1 MSNLLLHLSEH
12 IRRDNSFVGVLHT
25 IPFLLRLPHLFLV
38 LERDVALLI
47 VNAVTDIGFF
57 FQDTFEVCHTV
68 NELSELARQLKSLD
82 GETRVVMEST
92 GNYHAPVAWLL
103 HDAGFYVSVVNAMLV
118 HDYGNNSLRRAKTD
132 KKDAVKLAN
141 YGLDHWLTLPRY
153 VPEEDTRLMLKTCY
167 RQYQQYSK
175 VQTMLKNNL
184 ISLLDTAF
192 PNANRLFTSPPRA
205 DGSEK
210 WVDFVAT
217 FWHCECVCGLSEKA
231 FTAKYQKW
239 CKKHGYN
246 FSEDKALDIYASAF
260 AHFGVMP
267 KTDTAKLL
275 VEQAI
280 SQLRA
285 TSAALAA
292 LKQKMQSL
300 AASLPEYPVVMEMFG
315 VGPTLGPQLMAEIGD
330 VRRFHSK
337 KALVAFAGID
347 APPYQSGQ
355 IDVRSRSISK
365 RGSASLRRTLF
376 LVMGVL
382 LQCAPMDEPV
392 YQFMDK
398 KRSEGKP
405 YRVYMMASANKFLRI
420 YYASVKA
427 YLDSLEHD

>member
-1 MSNLLLHLSEH
+1 MNC
-12 IRRDNSFVGVLHT
+12 VGIDVSKGKSM
-25 IPFLLRLPHLFLV
+25 IAVMRPFGEVVVSP
-38 LERDVALLI
+38 
-47 VNAVTDIGFF
+47 
-57 FQDTFEVCHTV
+57 FEVRHTAS
-68 NELSELARQLKSLD
+68 ELSELARLLKSLD

-92 GNYHAPVAWLL
+92 GNYHAPVARLL
-103 HDAGFYVSVVNAMLV
+103 HDAGLYVSVVNAMLV

-141 YGLDHWLTLPRY
+141 YGLDRWLTLPRY
-153 VPEEDTRLMLKTCY
+153 VPEEDTRLMLK
-167 RQYQQYSK
+167 
-175 VQTMLKNNL
+175 NNL

-192 PNANRLFTSPPRA
+192 PDVNRLFTSPPRA

-231 FTAKYQKW
+231 FTAKYQRW
-239 CKKHGYN
+239 CRKHRYN
-246 FSEDKALDIYASAF
+246 FSEEKALDIYASACG
-260 AHFGVMP
+260 HFGVIP

-280 SQLRA
+280 FQLRA

-292 LKQKMQSL
+292 LKQEMQSL
-300 AASLPEYPVVMEMFG
+300 AASLPEYPVVMGMFG
-315 VGPTLGPQLMAEIGD
+315 VGPSLGPQLMAEIGD

-355 IDVRSRSISK
+355 MDVRSRSISK

-376 LVMGVL
+376 LVMSVI
-382 LQCAPMDEPV
+382 LQRAPMDEPV
-392 YQFMDK
+392 YQFMSK
-398 KRSEGKP
+398 KHSEGKP

-427 YLDSLEHD
+427 YLDSMEYD

>member
-1 MSNLLLHLSEH
+1 M
-12 IRRDNSFVGVLHT
+12 NSVGIDISKGKSMIAVMRPFGEVMVSPFEIHHT
-25 IPFLLRLPHLFLV
+25 
-38 LERDVALLI
+38 D
-47 VNAVTDIGFF
+47 
-57 FQDTFEVCHTV
+57 
-68 NELSELARQLKSLD
+68 SELCELAKLLSGLS

-92 GNYHAPVAWLL
+92 GNYHLPVAWLL
-103 HDAGFYVSVVNAMLV
+103 NDFDFYVSVVNAMLV

-132 KKDAVKLAN
+132 KKDAIKLAN
-141 YGLDHWLTLPRY
+141 YALDHWLTLPRY
-153 VPEEDTRLMLKTCY
+153 VPEEDTRLMLKNCY

-175 VQTMLKNNL
+175 VRTMLKNNL

-192 PNANRLFTSPPRA
+192 PGANRLFSSPPRA

-210 WVDFVAT
+210 WVDFVAV

-231 FTAKYQKW
+231 FISKYQKW
-239 CKKHGYN
+239 CKKCSYN
-246 FSEDKALDIYASAF
+246 FSEDKALDIYASACG
-260 AHFGVMP
+260 HFSVMP

-275 VEQAI
+275 VEQAV

-292 LKQKMQSL
+292 LKLEMQSL
-300 AASLPEYPVVMEMFG
+300 ASSLPEYPVVMRMFG
-315 VGPTLGPQLMAEIGD
+315 VGPALGPQLMAEIGD

-355 IDVRSRSISK
+355 MDIYSRSISK

-376 LVMGVL
+376 LLMGVY
-382 LQCAPMDEPV
+382 LQNAPVNEPV

-405 YRVYMMASANKFLRI
+405 YKVYMMASANKFLRT

-427 YLDSLEHD
+427 YLHSLDEA

>member
-1 MSNLLLHLSEH
+1 M
-12 IRRDNSFVGVLHT
+12 NSVGIDVSKGKSMIAVMRPFGELVVPPFEIHHT
-25 IPFLLRLPHLFLV
+25 
-38 LERDVALLI
+38 D
-47 VNAVTDIGFF
+47 
-57 FQDTFEVCHTV
+57 
-68 NELSELARQLKSLD
+68 SELCELTKLLSGLS

-92 GNYHAPVAWLL
+92 GNYHLPVAWLL
-103 HDAGFYVSVVNAMLV
+103 NDSGFYVSVVNAMLV

-132 KKDAVKLAN
+132 KKDAINLAN

-153 VPEEDTRLMLKTCY
+153 VPEEDTRLMLKNCY

-175 VQTMLKNNL
+175 VRTMLKNNL

-192 PNANRLFTSPPRA
+192 PGANRLFSSPPRA

-210 WVDFVAT
+210 WVDFVAA

-231 FTAKYQKW
+231 FISKYQKW
-239 CKKHGYN
+239 CKKCSYN
-246 FSEDKALDIYASAF
+246 FSEDKALDIYASACG
-260 AHFGVMP
+260 HFSVMP

-275 VEQAI
+275 VDQAV

-292 LKQKMQSL
+292 LKLEMQSL
-300 AASLPEYPVVMEMFG
+300 ASSLPEYPVVMRMFG
-315 VGPTLGPQLMAEIGD
+315 VGPALGPQLMAEIGN

-355 IDVRSRSISK
+355 MDIYSRSISK

-376 LVMGVL
+376 LLMGVY
-382 LQCAPMDEPV
+382 LQNAPVNEPV

-405 YRVYMMASANKFLRI
+405 YKVYMMASANKFLRI

-427 YLDSLEHD
+427 YLDSLDEA

>member
-1 MSNLLLHLSEH
+1 M
-12 IRRDNSFVGVLHT
+12 NSVGIDVSKGKSMIAVMRPFGEVVVSSFEIHHT
-25 IPFLLRLPHLFLV
+25 
-38 LERDVALLI
+38 D
-47 VNAVTDIGFF
+47 
-57 FQDTFEVCHTV
+57 
-68 NELSELARQLKSLD
+68 SELCELTKLLSGLS

-92 GNYHAPVAWLL
+92 GNYHLPVAWLL
-103 HDAGFYVSVVNAMLV
+103 NDSGFYVSVVNAMLV

-132 KKDAVKLAN
+132 KKDAIKLAN

-153 VPEEDTRLMLKTCY
+153 VPEEDTRLMLKNCY

-175 VQTMLKNNL
+175 VRTMLKNNL

-192 PNANRLFTSPPRA
+192 PGANRLFSSPPRA

-210 WVDFVAT
+210 WVDFVAA

-231 FTAKYQKW
+231 FISKYQKW
-239 CKKHGYN
+239 CKKCSYN
-246 FSEDKALDIYASAF
+246 FSEDKALDIYASACG
-260 AHFGVMP
+260 HFSVMP

-275 VEQAI
+275 VEQAV

-292 LKQKMQSL
+292 LKLEMQSL
-300 AASLPEYPVVMEMFG
+300 ASSLPEYPMVMRMFG
-315 VGPTLGPQLMAEIGD
+315 VDPALGPQLMAEIGD

-355 IDVRSRSISK
+355 MDIYSRSISK

-376 LVMGVL
+376 LLMGVY
-382 LQCAPMDEPV
+382 LQNAPVNEPV

-405 YRVYMMASANKFLRI
+405 YKVYMMASANKFLRI

-427 YLDSLEHD
+427 YLDALDEA

>member
-1 MSNLLLHLSEH
+1 M
-12 IRRDNSFVGVLHT
+12 
-25 IPFLLRLPHLFLV
+25 
-38 LERDVALLI
+38 
-47 VNAVTDIGFF
+47 NAVGIDVSKGKSMIAVMRPFGEVVVSP
-57 FQDTFEVCHTV
+57 FEVQHTDS
-68 NELSELARQLKSLD
+68 ELSELARLLKSLD

-103 HDAGFYVSVVNAMLV
+103 HEAGLYVSVVNAILV

-141 YGLDHWLTLPRY
+141 YGLDHWITLPRY
-153 VPEEDTRLMLKTCY
+153 VPEEDTRLMLKSCY

-175 VQTMLKNNL
+175 LQTMLKNNL

-192 PNANRLFTSPPRA
+192 PDANRLFTSPPRT

-210 WVDFVAT
+210 WVDFVT
-217 FWHCECVCGLSEKA
+217 SFWHCKCVCELSERA
-231 FTAKYQKW
+231 FVVKYQKW

-246 FSEDKALDIYASAF
+246 FSENKALDIYASACG
-260 AHFGVMP
+260 HFGVMP
-267 KTDTAKLL
+267 KTSTAKFL
-275 VEQAI
+275 VEQAV
-280 SQLRA
+280 SQLRT

-292 LKQKMQSL
+292 LRQEMQTL
-300 AASLPEYPVVMEMFG
+300 AASLPEYPIVMRMFG
-315 VGPTLGPQLMAEIGD
+315 AGPALGPQLIAEIGD
-330 VRRFHSK
+330 VRRFHAK

-347 APPYQSGQ
+347 APPYQSGT

-365 RGSASLRRTLF
+365 RGSAALRRTLF
-376 LVMGVL
+376 LVMSVI
-382 LQCAPMDEPV
+382 LQHAPPDEPV

-398 KRSEGKP
+398 KRAEGKP

-427 YLDSLEHD
+427 YLDSLEVD